1 MSVNWANFLG
11 ITKYMIG
18 TLVLNASYLLGKIIK
33 ALDAEKT
40 MDWDDAG
47 KRKEFIDNNMYCAR
61 NVDGVFK
68 GPAGRVPNHLIR

>member
-11 ITKYMIG
+11 NKKYMIG

-40 MDWDDAG
+40 T
-47 KRKEFIDNNMYCAR
+47 
-61 NVDGVFK
+61 DG
-68 GPAGRVPNHLIR
+68 LE